1 MLKLGAVGESY
12 KKLDF
17 SFVEGKSLGP
27 NQCPLGSG
35 GCRLANW
42 RASTQL
48 RGQTIA
54 ELWSVAALQV
64 QSWQIGFF
72 LLLLFL
78 FLAVLGMQK
87 FSSQGLNPGHSSGI
101 VESLTAGLPGNS

>member
-87 FSSQGLNPGHSSGI
+87 FSSQGLNPGHSGDI